1 MTTQGRV
8 SLPWGAPPRSFAEV
22 FAAEL
27 ALIEQRRKA
36 GGFTPER
43 YPLDAD
49 NAFRHGLVGLALS
62 GGGIRS
68 ASVNLGVLQA
78 LGKRGV
84 LRHVDYLSTVSGGG
98 YIGSALSSL
107 TASPWASVEPGP
119 AFPFW
124 FDGKDENPV
133 IKYLRQN
140 RQYLG
145 VEGGLLRW
153 QTWRAISAYLGG
165 LLVTTSLV
173 VAFLAFGAAAFLGLL
188 PWPIYL
194 GLRAGGFER
203 AWSLS
208 FAMDIYRFPGD
219 YLPVLMLPALV
230 MLALWVASGVVYA
243 AANIRPALWRLA
255 LRNWLARRQS
265 ALLAMAVLLAV
276 LGLLPVALE
285 RFDDVFDRLRAWL
298 ASAAVLSSLSL
309 PAIGRMSQNL
319 KAAESALRAAQRWL
333 VTIGATVLVGLICF
347 GALYGVWVWR
357 GQLLWIAL
365 GSLALMFLLTLFT
378 DINRISMFYF
388 YRDRLSEAFVIRRD
402 VVGDA
407 PTSRSGEVVGPPKLG
422 EVVTNDGVNMADLA
436 FTDRRVPYH
445 LVNTCVNL
453 PGRSEGV
460 LKDRRSDFFLLSPLF
475 CGSPVL
481 GYRETHVYEGKRV
494 TLASALAVSGAA
506 ANPQF
511 GTQSRPALAFLLT
524 ILNARLGV
532 WAQNPHHPPPRRRP
546 EFAYHVEWPVY
557 LVRELLSLAKESDR
571 LVNLS
576 DGGHIDNLGLYEL
589 LRRRCRTIIVSDAS
603 ADPLMRFDDLGNALR
618 KARIDFGIEVD
629 LELEPIRAKTAHA
642 VAGRIRYPAGDG
654 RSDDGVLIY
663 VKSVLI
669 PGDPADLHQY
679 QRVCPSFPHEPTTDQ
694 SFDEPQFESYRQ
706 LGYEAG
712 KALCRLAAEQG
723 VAGLGLDGEVRR
735 LELLKRQ
742 RLTQ

>member
-1 MTTQGRV
+1 MAPRGPST
-8 SLPWGAPPRSFAEV
+8 PPRTFEAV

-27 ALIEQRRKA
+27 SLIEKRRLA

-43 YPLDAD
+43 HPLDAHH
-49 NAFRHGLVGLALS
+49 AIQHGLVGLALS

-84 LRHVDYLSTVSGGG
+84 LHHVDYLSTVSGGG
-98 YIGSALSSL
+98 YIGAALSSL
-107 TASPWASVEPGP
+107 AASPWASMEPGP

-124 FDGKDENPV
+124 FDGRNENPV

-153 QTWRAISAYLGG
+153 RTWRAISAYVGG
-165 LLVTTSLV
+165 LLVTVSLV
-173 VAFLAFGAAAFLGLL
+173 VAFLAFGAAAYLGVL
-188 PWPIYL
+188 PWPLYFGARL
-194 GLRAGGFER
+194 SGHDPAR
-203 AWSLS
+203 SLT
-208 FAMDIYRFPGD
+208 FATDIYKYPGD
-219 YLPVLMLPALV
+219 YVSFLMLPAL
-230 MLALWVASGVVYA
+230 ALLGLWAATGVVYA
-243 AANIRPALWRLA
+243 AANIRPSLWRLSV
-255 LRNWLARRQS
+255 RDWLARRQS
-265 ALLAMAVLLAV
+265 FLLAGAALLAAI
-276 LGLLPVALE
+276 GFLPLALE
-285 RFDDVFDRLRAWL
+285 FFDEVFDRLRAWL
-298 ASAAVLSSLSL
+298 ASAALLSSLSL
-309 PAIGRMSQNL
+309 PAIARASQNL
-319 KAAESALRAAQRWL
+319 KAAETALRAAKRRL
-333 VTIGATVLVGLICF
+333 VATGATVLVLLICF

-365 GSLALMFLLTLFT
+365 GALAVMFVLTVFT

-388 YRDRLSEAFVIRRD
+388 YRDRLSEAFVIRREA
-402 VVGDA
+402 GTA
-407 PTSRSGEVVGPPKLG
+407 PTDRGGAVAGPRPLSEVR
-422 EVVTNDGVNMADLA
+422 TNDAIPMADLA
-436 FTDRRVPYH
+436 YADRRVPYH

-453 PGRSEGV
+453 PGSDKPE
-460 LKDRRSDFFLLSPLF
+460 LKDRRCDFFLLSPLY

-481 GYRETHVYEGKRV
+481 GYRDTREYEGNRV

-511 GTQSRPALAFLLT
+511 GTESRPALAFLLT
-524 ILNARLGV
+524 MLNARLGV
-532 WAQNPHHPPPRRRP
+532 WAQNPGLEPPARRP

-557 LVRELLSLAKESDR
+557 LVREMLSLAKETDR

-603 ADPLMRFDDLGNALR
+603 ADPLLRFDDLGNALR
-618 KARIDFGIEVD
+618 KARIDFGIEVELD
-629 LELEPIRAKTAHA
+629 LASIAERKAHA
-642 VAGRIRYPAGDG
+642 VTGRIRYPSGEG
-654 RSDDGVLIY
+654 RSDDGVLVYI
-663 VKSVLI
+663 KSVLI
-669 PGDPADLHQY
+669 AADPMDLHQY
-679 QRVCPSFPHEPTTDQ
+679 QKVCPSFPHEPTTDQ

-712 KALCRLAAEQG
+712 KAMCQLAAAQG
-723 VAGLGLDGEVRR
+723 VGGLGLEGQIR
-735 LELLKRQ
+735 ELALLRRQ